1 MGSRLELQEVLEGV
15 LGNRNVYFQP
25 PQSMQMNYPC
35 IVYEKV
41 RINTRFADNKPYKL
55 SNSYQVTYIDKN
67 PDSDMPTT
75 IAQLPQCV
83 FERAYDR
90 DNLHY
95 YSFRLTF

>member
-1 MGSRLELQEVLEGV
+1 MGSRLKLQEVLEDI
-15 LGNRNVYFQP
+15 LGSKNVYFQP
-25 PQSMQMNYPC
+25 PQSIQMSYPC

-41 RINTRFADNKPYKL
+41 RINTRFADNRPYNL
-55 SNSYQVTYIDKN
+55 NNVYQLTYIDKN
-67 PDSDMPTT
+67 PDSDMPTK